1 MQKST
6 TSEAKSTPTPRSPTT
21 KSAYE
26 EFVELSMYDGERKL
40 VYKDHVRVTHALNRF
55 EVAPSGTAEINEA
68 FVVQQLRRWIEW
80 RDRELR
86 LASPEGKA
94 RAKICETRGVC
105 QSVDCPNCPKKK
117 AKA

>member
-21 KSAYE
+21 KSLYE

-68 FVVQQLRRWIEW
+68 
-80 RDRELR
+80 
-86 LASPEGKA
+86 
-94 RAKICETRGVC
+94 
-105 QSVDCPNCPKKK
+105 
-117 AKA
+117 